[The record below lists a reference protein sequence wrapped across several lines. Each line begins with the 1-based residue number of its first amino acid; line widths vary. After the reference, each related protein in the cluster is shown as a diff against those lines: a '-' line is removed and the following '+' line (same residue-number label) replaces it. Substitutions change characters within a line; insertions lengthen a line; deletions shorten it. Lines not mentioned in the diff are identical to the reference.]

1 MAEGTKE
8 LKEALVGLLKL
19 TAILGASF
27 KDGVQVADFGVIMAK
42 LQEPDVKAA
51 LEAAYQDVDKVP
63 SEVSDLQL
71 AEVLELLPVVIPE
84 VVKVI
89 EALKK
94 A

>member
-1 MAEGTKE
+1 MSEGTKE

-42 LQEPDVKAA
+42 LQEPGVKAA
-51 LEAAYQDVDKVP
+51 LEAAYQDVEKVP

-71 AEVLELLPVVIPE
+71 SEVLELLPVVIPE
-84 VVKVI
+84 IVKVI